1 MRQSFKYKIDATERT
16 VWIKDMGKERYM
28 AGLVH
33 IYTGDGKGK
42 TTAAVGLGIRACGRG
57 MKVLMIQFLKGLQTG
72 EMFVIEKLKPDFE
85 LYRQNELKK
94 FTWDL
99 DQEGLE
105 EMSKHVKNIFQ
116 YALKE
121 AMSGNRDLIILDEI
135 IMAVTSGFIRMEEVL
150 DFIKN
155 KPAGL
160 EVVMTGRYAPAEIVQ
175 IADYVSEIKAVKH
188 PYSVGITARKG
199 IEF

>member
-1 MRQSFKYKIDATERT
+1 MT
-16 VWIKDMGKERYM
+16 
-28 AGLVH
+28 GLVH
-33 IYTGDGKGK
+33 IYTGEGKGK

-57 MKVLMIQFLKGLQTG
+57 KKVLMIQFLKGSQTG
-72 EMFVIEKLKPDFE
+72 EMFIIEKLKPGFE

-99 DQEGLE
+99 NQEGLE
-105 EMSKHVKNIFQ
+105 EIKKHVRNIFQ
-116 YALKE
+116 YALNE
-121 AMSGNRDLIILDEI
+121 AMSGNRDMIILDEI
-135 IMAVTSGFIRMEEVL
+135 IVAITSGFISMEEVL

-160 EVVMTGRYAPAEIVQ
+160 ELVMTGRYAPAEMIR

-188 PYSVGITARKG
+188 PYSVGITAREG

>member
-1 MRQSFKYKIDATERT
+1 MT
-16 VWIKDMGKERYM
+16 
-28 AGLVH
+28 GLVH
-33 IYTGDGKGK
+33 IYTGEGKGK

-57 MKVLMIQFLKGLQTG
+57 KKVLMIQFLKGSQTG
-72 EMFVIEKLKPDFE
+72 EMFIIEKLKPDFE

-99 DQEGLE
+99 NQQGLKE
-105 EMSKHVKNIFQ
+105 IKKHVGDIFQ
-116 YALKE
+116 YASNE
-121 AMSGNRDLIILDEI
+121 AMSGNRDMIILDEI
-135 IMAVTSGFIRMEEVL
+135 IVAITSGFISMEEVL

-160 EVVMTGRYAPAEIVQ
+160 ELVMTGRYAPAEMIR

-188 PYSVGITARKG
+188 PYSVGITAREG

>member
-1 MRQSFKYKIDATERT
+1 
-16 VWIKDMGKERYM
+16 M
-28 AGLVH
+28 AFRFGRVRNVTGLVH
-33 IYTGDGKGK
+33 IYTGEGKGK

-57 MKVLMIQFLKGLQTG
+57 KKVLMIQFLKGSQTG
-72 EMFVIEKLKPDFE
+72 EMFIIEKLKPDFE

-99 DQEGLE
+99 NQQGLKE
-105 EMSKHVKNIFQ
+105 IKKHVGDIFQ
-116 YALKE
+116 YASNE
-121 AMSGNRDLIILDEI
+121 AMSGNRDMIILDEI
-135 IMAVTSGFIRMEEVL
+135 IVAITSGFISMEEVL

-160 EVVMTGRYAPAEIVQ
+160 ELVMTGRYAPAEMIR

-188 PYSVGITARKG
+188 PYSVGITAREG